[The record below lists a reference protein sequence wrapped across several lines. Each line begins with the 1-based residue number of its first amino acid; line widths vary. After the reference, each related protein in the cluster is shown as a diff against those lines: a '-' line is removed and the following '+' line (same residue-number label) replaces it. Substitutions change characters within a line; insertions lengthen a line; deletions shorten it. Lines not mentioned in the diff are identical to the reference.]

1 MAKNQVAVSNTQA
14 VVGSFTQSEL
24 DTIKGTIALGTS
36 DEQFALFVQ
45 TCVNSGLNPF
55 LNHIYCIVYNTKNG
69 PKMSIQIAV
78 EGVLALARKTDGYKG
93 VDAQL
98 VHEND
103 DFKYNATTKEVTHSV
118 GFPRGRV
125 IGGYSV
131 AKRDGFEDVV
141 VLMEASEVE
150 HLTKGRNADMW
161 KDWFNDMFK
170 KHLLKRSA
178 KLQYGIEIGEDEPV
192 ASKPVEETPSY
203 QPGARVDI
211 TPKQLQVEEGEVID
225 PDEEIK
231 NQWSSINEKLQ
242 GYGMAKDDLKAIIKE
257 KFNMKP
263 NDLSLQQ
270 ITALS
275 KFIDLEHANRQKET
289 VVVSEQKEQKEFD
302 FENEEL

>member
-1 MAKNQVAVSNTQA
+1 MANQVAVSNTQA

-24 DTIKGTIALGTS
+24 DTLKTTIALGTS

-45 TCVNSGLNPF
+45 TCVNAGLNPF

-103 DFKYNATTKEVTHSV
+103 DFKYNATTKEIIHSV

-131 AKRDGFEDVV
+131 AKREGFEDVV

-150 HLTKGRNADMW
+150 HMTKGRNADMW

-203 QPGARVDI
+203 QPDVRVDI
-211 TPKQLQVEEGEVID
+211 TPNQLQIEEGEVID
-225 PDEEIK
+225 TEEEIK
-231 NQWSSINEKLQ
+231 NKWSAINEKLQ
-242 GYGMAKDDLKAIIKE
+242 EYGMTKDDLKAIIQE
-257 KFNMKP
+257 KFNKKP
-263 NDLSLQQ
+263 SDLSLQQ
-270 ITALS
+270 IAALS
-275 KFIDLEHANRQKET
+275 KFIDLEHANRQKEQET
-289 VVVSEQKEQKEFD
+289 VVIEPPEMNFD
-302 FENEEL
+302 VELD